1 MELLKEEEE
10 KNLRD
15 FAIKNGFNVQDLF
28 SNSNN
33 KKELNDIYEE
43 AANFKITKVSLI
55 KYKIILVYVG
65 ISRLTRNIRQRK
77 IF

>member
-43 AANFKITKVSLI
+43 AANFKIT
-55 KYKIILVYVG
+55 
-65 ISRLTRNIRQRK
+65 
-77 IF
+77 